1 MALVMV
7 GIAFG
12 IIYMFES
19 ENSPIHPAFVLM
31 IGAISF
37 IMGSAFFNSRDANQL
52 KSLVGGGAIGI
63 SSTFV
68 IVSIAGGIKYVYDP
82 SDGPNWEMLV
92 SILAVCM
99 VASTIILEFVLYRL
113 RD

>member
-1 MALVMV
+1 MALVML

-19 ENSPIHPAFVLM
+19 EKSPIPLAFVLM

-37 IMGSAFFNSRDANQL
+37 IMGSAFFNSRGAHQL
-52 KSLVGGGAIGI
+52 KSLIGGGVIGI

-68 IVSIAGGIKYVYDP
+68 IVSIAGSIKYAYGT

-92 SILAVCM
+92 SMLAFCM
-99 VASTIILEFVLYRL
+99 VASMIILEFVLYKL